1 MKTVPHQT
9 ISVERSKELDG
20 IFRPSNVGR
29 YVEEARETMN
39 FLSRWQFDITRSKEL
54 KKQVSAIARDV
65 LIKQR
70 EQMQQKLMLSLD
82 AEKKRLFVE
91 YMKHVDVIQQDM
103 VEFSAEAAQ
112 SLTEVMYKMIDESL
126 RLKGKRLREL
136 AERRKNGEISD
147 DDYDE
152 EYERTMRWSKTSR
165 DNVEA
170 KVALILEKQAR
181 AFEKTIELF
190 KTEHGI

>member
-1 MKTVPHQT
+1 
-9 ISVERSKELDG
+9 
-20 IFRPSNVGR
+20 
-29 YVEEARETMN
+29 MN